1 MIYYFEN
8 KYILGGLVLLFFVLA
23 GILKVKMKKSNMY
36 LLCFLIMYIYLCEV
50 INLTQFPIYASEG
63 MKEAMGSQNV
73 WREMNLIPF
82 KTIAD
87 HFSKDIIL
95 NILMTLPLGFG
106 LPFLMKC
113 SWGKITFSGLILGVL
128 CESGQLESALW
139 AGFTFRNVN
148 IDDVIL
154 NLLGTLIGYF
164 IFKIFSRIF
173 RWGYRKLKIKSNV
186 ILTYILKACDENA
199 KVSR

>member
-8 KYILGGLVLLFFVLA
+8 KYILGGLVFLFLVLA
-23 GILKVKMKKSNMY
+23 GILKVRRRKCNMY

-63 MKEAMGSQNV
+63 MKEAMGGQNV

-87 HFSKDIIL
+87 NLSKDVFL
-95 NILMTLPLGFG
+95 NILMTFPLGFG

-113 SWGKITFSGLILGVL
+113 SWKKIAFSGVILGVL
-128 CESGQLESALW
+128 CESGQLVSALW

-154 NLLGTLIGYF
+154 NLLGTLIGYLL
-164 IFKIFSRIF
+164 FKIFSRIF
-173 RWGYRKLKIKSNV
+173 RWSCYKLKIKSNV
-186 ILTYILKACDENA
+186 ILTYILKVCDENS